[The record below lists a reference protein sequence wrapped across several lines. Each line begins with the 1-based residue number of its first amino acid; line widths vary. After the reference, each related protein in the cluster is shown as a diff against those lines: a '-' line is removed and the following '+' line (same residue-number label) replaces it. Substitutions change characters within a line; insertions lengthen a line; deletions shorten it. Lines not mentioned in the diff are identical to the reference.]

1 MNAPVAAALPARQ
14 SRFNRFTTRWLASPL
29 GFLSGRVVLVRYTGR
44 VFRPASTAAGECGDV
59 RGRLPDPRRISRAET
74 LVAATSSSLG
84 PSSWFA
90 AGASVIGTAV
100 AVAGTTG
107 RGQRIATDYFTVHHG
122 QAKRAGL
129 PRMHKGEQPTPEA
142 LQAAASP
149 LVFVVV
155 TPRASS

>member
-1 MNAPVAAALPARQ
+1 MNAPIAEALPARQ
-14 SRFNRFTTRWLASPL
+14 SRFNRFMTRWLASPL
-29 GFLSGRVVLVRYTGR
+29 GFLSGRVVLVRYTGCVSGLQRQLPVNAATYEDGYLIR
-44 VFRPASTAAGECGDV
+44 VGYPERKRWWRNFIEPRPIELV
-59 RGRLPDPRRISRAET
+59 RGGR
-74 LVAATSSSLG
+74 V
-84 PSSWFA
+84 
-90 AGASVIGTAV
+90 VIGTAV

-155 TPRASS
+155 TPRAAS